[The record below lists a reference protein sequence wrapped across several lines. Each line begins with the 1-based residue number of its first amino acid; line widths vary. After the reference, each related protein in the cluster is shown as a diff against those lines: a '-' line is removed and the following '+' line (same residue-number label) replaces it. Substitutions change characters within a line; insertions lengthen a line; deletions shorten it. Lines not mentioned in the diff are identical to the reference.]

1 MKLSYQK
8 PGLLRCGQ
16 VLVALLLLAASAQAQ
31 PFAMPSSVIAAGG
44 GSSAGGNFAL
54 VATIGQAVPG
64 RQTGGNFTLEAGFLP
79 TIVVVQ
85 TPGAPNL
92 QFTRAGTNVVFF
104 WDASVS
110 GFSLEDTAAVLPSAS
125 WQNVAITPVLSNGV
139 NYVTHPILPGARYF
153 RLRKP

>member
-1 MKLSYQK
+1 MKRPTHLLSK
-8 PGLLRCGQ
+8 VGGAL
-16 VLVALLLLAASAQAQ
+16 LVAHWLLAAPLAAQTYG
-31 PFAMPSSVIAAGG
+31 PTTSVITAGG
-44 GSSAGGNFAL
+44 GISAGGAF
-54 VATIGQAVPG
+54 VVSATIGQEVPG

-92 QFTRAGTNVVFF
+92 QFTRTGTNVVFY
-104 WDASVS
+104 WDATVP
-110 GFSLEDTAAVLPSAS
+110 GFALQDTAPTLPSTS
-125 WQNVAITPVLSNGV
+125 WQNVTITPVLSNGF

>member
-1 MKLSYQK
+1 MKHPAHLFGK
-8 PGLLRCGQ
+8 IGGALF
-16 VLVALLLLAASAQAQ
+16 VAYRLFAAPLAAQTYG
-31 PFAMPSSVIAAGG
+31 PTTSVITAGG
-44 GSSAGGNFAL
+44 GISAGGAFAL
-54 VATIGQAVPG
+54 TATIGQEAPG